1 MFSPISKAAP
11 GKLVRLE
18 HVARSAFTLEAAS
31 VFVNGVQK
39 PSPANVVPGDT
50 VQLEVM
56 ASKVSQGH
64 VYVPYKVNGMQ
75 LYAVV
80 ATRFDT
86 RPQLLPSALNSFWYE
101 YPQQNHDVTL
111 YDGTT
116 STPIDLT
123 AAPSGL
129 VSDNTFCVLDPKNK
143 KVLRVNKAGA
153 VVHAWAF
160 DAAPTSVTNRERP
173 DGYYEALVQAGDA
186 AYILD
191 REGTKTPYYA
201 DTAGCRAI
209 AGAGSYVWAAGDG
222 VAVCNGLRKGTT
234 FNVQYLA
241 AYTSKC
247 FATSDTGKL
256 LLIDNKA
263 AVTELF
269 DVSPLGASMLGTI
282 AIVGDKLYVPVP
294 ELYSV
299 LVFDANTNA
308 LLTQV
313 DFGSDVPMC
322 VSAYGSSYV
331 VAFADSNRVAVVS
344 DTTKYIEFARR
355 VTFAQG
361 VDTAILVSHYLD
373 AISQTVVPASA
384 IGTLDVHTLR
394 TCNSFASQQFTVS
407 GTGVAPVSTAPD
419 AHLYGP
425 SVVSAGDSFT
435 VSARATHDVAET
447 LTEFAFAL
455 GENAYSL
462 PILSSPSASHTFID
476 IEPAETL
483 AKSNFTMLADNLPL
497 SIQFGQL
504 RVNDAQYDGHT
515 LLRLGDRVEYSV
527 DFAEATSSI
536 LTVGSRQYA
545 ITKGTLG
552 AVVELEG
559 QALAQQQTVNL
570 TVTVAGTYFL
580 PDYSGAELYKNGV
593 PVKSAEFLPTDS
605 MSVRIAKTSSF
616 YNDYAVTDVVG
627 PQILRVK
634 ALTEAD
640 LIPDFASLGSWV
652 EPTPRTVQTSRTVA
666 VSGLTDGFEATLLA
680 QDAIFVV
687 NGQEFKDT
695 AKVKN
700 GDVLTVLYAV
710 PNLWTTEL
718 LVMAHTLNAGDVLAY
733 RATIYPIQLSGGL
746 KWVDTER
753 SEPGSTTQRFVDTD
767 HAVATGIWLHA
778 RAFENR
784 ATHTPKSVQQK
795 SGDKRANSL
804 KAAVKARREV
814 CTIAGKDS
822 PTWWAGFKY
831 ASSALSI
838 GHMWQ
843 MPAARLVATTPAL
856 HQYPTFESDLLP
868 FVQHH
873 RAEKETPLLPMEAQQ
888 SLVRSLPISPMV
900 PSHTLLREVALP
912 PMRHDVRHMNSTP
925 LLPFAKHRQAQY
937 LPQRLDTI
945 KQWYAR
951 AYFIERPALVHWA
964 YTQFS
969 TQRLDMVR
977 QDARQHVM
985 DALVPHKGLTPQSF
999 FSTAAS
1005 TSKYS
1010 RPAGS
1015 LASSNGPSKLRQTVF
1030 DATVLSDYGAFMSE
1044 ADARAEGKMREQ
1056 LGAIIVSQE
1065 APYYKYRVSV
1075 SSALACAARTG
1086 IWAVHGRIGG
1096 G

>member
-18 HVARSAFTLEAAS
+18 HVASSAFTLEAAS

-39 PSPANVVPGDT
+39 PSPASVVPGDT

-64 VYVPYKVNGMQ
+64 VYVPYKVNGLQ
-75 LYAVV
+75 RYAVV
-80 ATRFDT
+80 ATRFDV
-86 RPQLLPSALNSFWYE
+86 RPQLLPSAVNSFWYE
-101 YPQQNHDVTL
+101 YPQQDHAVTL

-116 STPIDLT
+116 STPVDLA
-123 AAPSGL
+123 AAPSGV

-143 KVLRVNKAGA
+143 KVMRVTKAGS
-153 VVHAWAF
+153 VVHAWSF
-160 DAAPTSVTNRERP
+160 DSIPTSVTNRERP
-173 DGYYEALVQAGDA
+173 DGYYEALVQAGDS
-186 AYILD
+186 AYVLD
-191 REGTKTPYYA
+191 RDGVKTPYAA

-209 AGAGSYVWAAGDG
+209 SSAGSYVWAAGDG
-222 VAVCNGLRKGTT
+222 VAVCNGTRKGTA
-234 FNVQYLA
+234 FNIQYLA
-241 AYTSKC
+241 AYTNRC
-247 FATSDTGKL
+247 FASSDTGKI
-256 LLIDNKA
+256 LLINNKA
-263 AVTELF
+263 IVTELF
-269 DVSPLGASMLGTI
+269 DVAPLGASMIGAI

-308 LLTQV
+308 FLSQV
-313 DFGSDVPMC
+313 DFGSEVPMG
-322 VSAYGSSYV
+322 VSAYGNSYV
-331 VAFADSNRVAVVS
+331 VAFADSNKIAVVS
-344 DTTKYIEFARR
+344 DTTKYVEFARK

-361 VDTAILVSHYLD
+361 VDTAILVSHYLE
-373 AISQTVVPASA
+373 AISQTVVPTSS
-384 IGTLDVHTLR
+384 IGQLTVNTLR
-394 TCNSFASQQFTVS
+394 TCNSFASQQFTVT
-407 GTGVAPVSTAPD
+407 GTGTAPVSAAPD
-419 AHLYGP
+419 ARLYGP
-425 SVVSAGDSFT
+425 ATVAAGDSFT
-435 VSARATHDVAET
+435 VSARAAHDVAET

-476 IEPAETL
+476 IEPAAGLATSSFTL
-483 AKSNFTMLADNLPL
+483 LADNLPL

-504 RVNDAQYDGHT
+504 RVNDAPYDGHT
-515 LLRLGDRVEYSV
+515 MLRLGDRVEYSV
-527 DFAEATSSI
+527 DLAEAASSI

-570 TVTVAGTYFL
+570 TVTVAGTYSL
-580 PDYSGAELYKNGV
+580 PDYYEAELYKNGV

-627 PQILRVK
+627 PQVLRVK
-634 ALTEAD
+634 TLTEAD

-652 EPTPRTVQTSRTVA
+652 EPTPRTVQTSRTIA

-680 QDAIFVV
+680 QGAVFVV
-687 NGQEFKDT
+687 NGQEFEDT

-753 SEPGSTTQRFVDTD
+753 SEPGSTPQRFVDTD
-767 HAVATGIWLHA
+767 HAVATGIWLHE

-804 KAAVKARREV
+804 KAAAKAGREV

-831 ASSALSI
+831 ASSALSM

-843 MPAARLVATTPAL
+843 MPAARLVATTPTL

-868 FVQHH
+868 FVQHQQS
-873 RAEKETPLLPMEAQQ
+873 EKETPLLPMEPHQNFTR
-888 SLVRSLPISPMV
+888 LLPISPMV
-900 PSHTLLREVALP
+900 PSHTLLREIALP
-912 PMRHDVRHMNSTP
+912 PMRHDVRHLNSTP

-937 LPQRLDTI
+937 MPQRLDTI

-951 AYFIERPALVHWA
+951 AYFIERPALVHWV

-969 TQRLDMVR
+969 AQRLDMVR

-985 DALVPHKGLTPQSF
+985 DALLPHKGLTQQSF
-999 FSTAAS
+999 FSPAAG

-1010 RPAGS
+1010 RPAGN
-1015 LASSNGPSKLRQTVF
+1015 LASNAAPNKLRQTVF
-1030 DATVLSDYGAFMSE
+1030 DATVLSDYGAFTSE

-1056 LGAIIVSQE
+1056 LGAIVVSHE

-1075 SSALACAARTG
+1075 SSALTCAARTG